1 MKDGNEDRN
10 ATIDSDRNDTR
21 QQCLDDFDNLTRG
34 LTLEQAYAKIGG
46 FTYFHYWA
54 SSLFVWGFTTGGLF
68 FFALS
73 MLEKTPRYLCFNDD
87 GTTYEC
93 QADKTF
99 CKDQSIKYKIDWDND
114 SSLHNWVETLD
125 LTCES
130 SAKIGLIGS
139 IYFVGW
145 AVAAIFLPRLS
156 DLFGRKWVYFYS
168 MLFHGLVY
176 LGLILSHNLN
186 LTIVLMGFFGFCSL
200 GRASVGYL
208 YMQELTPIKQQ
219 TIIGTIL
226 SITGGLVTVFIA
238 LYFLYVSKHW
248 EGFQIFGCAT
258 NFLIVVS
265 IPFLP
270 ESPKYLISKNRYEDA
285 RDSLK
290 VIAYFNRHSGEV
302 NFKFDTEV
310 HNELFNSKIDLNYSV
325 DASIASPGKL
335 TQDSHERVKFV
346 QSSILSSNAGC
357 NQLQGQSVIDDKL
370 QPHIHKGELVKEE
383 QQLNGSLKD
392 LIKIRRHMINLLIM
406 VIIWIASSFS
416 YYLINFQLKYI
427 KGDFFVNTITA
438 SLTEVPAYILSG
450 ILYEKLGIRIV
461 LVSCFIISLVGG
473 IFLLIFSNNTNVIP
487 VFILLA
493 RFGVSATFNIC
504 YLANATIFPT
514 IFAGTAFGI
523 CNVFAKMATIIS
535 PMLAEVDAPVP
546 MTVFCIVSGVA
557 TVLSLFIQTAPK
569 KLQIHQRL
577 YKGKITVN
585 QKIVKQKIECHS
597 NCS

>member
-1 MKDGNEDRN
+1 MRSKSEVQYYKMKNEKSNGNV
-10 ATIDSDRNDTR
+10 TIDSDGNDR
-21 QQCLDDFDNLTRG
+21 QQKFIDDVENLAKG
-34 LTLEQAYAKIGG
+34 LTLQQAYEKIGG

-54 SSLFVWGFTTGGLF
+54 SSLFVWGFSTGGLLF
-68 FFALS
+68 YALS
-73 MLEKTPRYLCFNDD
+73 MLEKTPRYLCYYDD

-93 QADKTF
+93 EADKTF
-99 CKDQSIKYKIDWDND
+99 CKDPSIKYKIDWNYD

-139 IYFVGW
+139 IYFAGW
-145 AVAAIFLPRLS
+145 AVAAVFLPRLS
-156 DLFGRKWVYFYS
+156 DIFGRKWVYFYS
-168 MLFHGLVY
+168 MLFHGLMY
-176 LGLILSHNLN
+176 LGVILSHNLN
-186 LTIVLMGFFGFCSL
+186 LTIVFMGFFGFCSL

-226 SITGGLVTVFIA
+226 QIMNGLVTVLIA

-265 IPFLP
+265 IIFLP
-270 ESPKYLISKNRYEDA
+270 ESPKYLISKKRYEDA
-285 RDSLK
+285 RNSLRI
-290 VIAYFNRHSGEV
+290 IARFNRHQGEV
-302 NFKFDTEV
+302 NFKFDREV
-310 HNELFNSKIDLNYSV
+310 LDELSSSKVNQTYSV
-325 DASIASPGKL
+325 DASLDKQGKL
-335 TQDSHERVKFV
+335 AQNTEDAIKNTQV
-346 QSSILSSNAGC
+346 GC
-357 NQLQGQSVIDDKL
+357 NQMQSYSTKDDQVEPLILKVEE
-370 QPHIHKGELVKEE
+370 IKEE

-392 LIKIRRHMINLLIM
+392 LIKIRRHMINLIIM
-406 VIIWIASSFS
+406 VTIWIGSSFN

-450 ILYEKLGIRIV
+450 ILYQKLGIRIV

-473 IFLLIFSNNTNVIP
+473 IFLLIFSNYTDVIP

-493 RFGVSATFNIC
+493 RFGVSATFSIC

-523 CNVFAKMATIIS
+523 CNIFAKMATIIS
-535 PMLAEVDAPVP
+535 PMLAEVDPPVP
-546 MTVFCIVSGVA
+546 MTVFCIVSGSA
-557 TVLSLFIQTAPK
+557 AVLSLFIQTTPK
-569 KLQIHQRL
+569 KVE
-577 YKGKITVN
+577 KPKDNESGKIESDCKTV
-585 QKIVKQKIECHS
+585 E
-597 NCS
+597 